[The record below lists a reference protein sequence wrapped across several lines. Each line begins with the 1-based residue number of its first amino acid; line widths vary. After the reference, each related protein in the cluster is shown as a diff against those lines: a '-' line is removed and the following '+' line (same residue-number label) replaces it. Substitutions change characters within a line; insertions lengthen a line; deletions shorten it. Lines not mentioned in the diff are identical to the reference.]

1 MPLPT
6 KLPGSDQ
13 EVSSLLFVAFIAGL
27 AAFARVIYG
36 REEVK
41 WRLMVASIIVAM
53 TTSVLIYGASATY
66 FGAIGGHM
74 SAAIGAG
81 VGLFTDDVLK
91 RAKEYISTKRFPG
104 EPPAK

>member
-13 EVSSLLFVAFIAGL
+13 EVQSLAFVAFIAGL

-36 REEVK
+36 RDEIR
-41 WRLMVASIIVAM
+41 WRFTVASVIVAM
-53 TTSVLIYGASATY
+53 TTSVLVYGVAVTY
-66 FGAIGGHM
+66 FTVIGGHM

-91 RAKEYISTKRFPG
+91 RAQEWIKSKKLPG
-104 EPPAK
+104 GSQ